1 MIMEVHILGATNLKL
16 QCAVM
21 CRTSQSVALSHS
33 IEQVGLGGEA
43 SEYCLIQID
52 HGGTPTP
59 YHFIFQQSIHKRP
72 PSVLYLHTDE
82 SRLNPDATPTP
93 GCSLWMEDACV
104 PRLAVIPIKYEDL
117 EGVEH
122 EPTTLFAD
130 TTTTAG
136 YVHQF

>member
-1 MIMEVHILGATNLKL
+1 MLLCVGP
-16 QCAVM
+16 
-21 CRTSQSVALSHS
+21 LSLWHYHS

-104 PRLAVIPIKYEDL
+104 PRLPPLAVIPIKYEDL

-136 YVHQF
+136 YICSSILTTGIA